1 MREKDIV
8 IPVNFGSMRCMSA
21 TTPIQSSKSK
31 ILIVDDHAYVR
42 QGLRDFIVRE
52 PDLLVCGDADG
63 RLQALKLCAEVSPHL
78 VVIDLSLGEDS
89 GLDLLKDI
97 VVQFPKIKIVVLS
110 MQDEMLYAERVLR
123 IGASG
128 YVSKSDHPGR
138 LIDAIHCV
146 LEGGIYASEAVKQ
159 RIMQTMKHTDV
170 GEDPIGSLSDRE
182 LAVFEKIGQGQST
195 ADIAESMNLSIKTVE
210 TYRSRIKT
218 KLGVTGSTELLQRAV
233 QWTLGKKA

>member
-1 MREKDIV
+1 
-8 IPVNFGSMRCMSA
+8 MSI
-21 TTPIQSSKSK
+21 TTPAKSSKSK
-31 ILIVDDHAYVR
+31 ILIVDDHVYVR
-42 QGLRDFIVRE
+42 QGLSDFIGRE
-52 PDLLVCGDADG
+52 ADLIVCGDAGG
-63 RLQALKLCAEVSPHL
+63 RTEALKLCAEVTPHL

-89 GLDLLKDI
+89 GLDLLKDM

-128 YVSKSDHPGR
+128 YVNKSAHPGR
-138 LIDAIHCV
+138 LIDAIHCI
-146 LEGGIYASEAVKQ
+146 LEGGVYASEAVKQ
-159 RIMQTMKHTDV
+159 RIMQTMRHVDA
-170 GEDPIGSLSDRE
+170 GGDPIESLSDRE
-182 LAVFEKIGQGQST
+182 LAVFEKIGQGQGT

-218 KLGVTGSTELLQRAV
+218 KLGVHGSTELLQRAV

>member
-1 MREKDIV
+1 
-8 IPVNFGSMRCMSA
+8 
-21 TTPIQSSKSK
+21 
-31 ILIVDDHAYVR
+31 
-42 QGLRDFIVRE
+42 
-52 PDLLVCGDADG
+52 VCGDAGG
-63 RLQALKLCAEVSPHL
+63 RAEALKLCAEVTPHL

-89 GLDLLKDI
+89 GLDLLKDM

-128 YVSKSDHPGR
+128 YVNKSAHPGR
-138 LIDAIHCV
+138 LIDAIHCI
-146 LEGGIYASEAVKQ
+146 LEGGVYASEAVKQ
-159 RIMQTMKHTDV
+159 RIMQTMRHVDA
-170 GEDPIGSLSDRE
+170 GGDPIESLSDRE
-182 LAVFEKIGQGQST
+182 LAVFEKIGQGQGT

-218 KLGVTGSTELLQRAV
+218 KLGVHGSTELLQRAV